1 VLGYTPRGHDGG
13 NPLSLIRLV
22 AVIACAAATAT
33 FHAAV
38 ADGAAAP
45 AATEVKNGNIMFAG
59 RDTINGGWYVW
70 QVAPRSPID
79 SRVSTWIDGP
89 QGANGPGASWAR
101 YSPDG
106 TRAAY
111 VYASDIVVRDVAS
124 GTVLQVVE
132 GMGLAAGAGLDWS
145 PDGTKLVLCQQRH
158 LRILDLVSEAQ
169 TTIFARPNTDMML
182 RDVSWSSNG
191 RWVAFR
197 VDYENVRSIRAVRPD
212 GSGLH
217 AIVRGQLGGED
228 FVSPEWSPDSSRLA
242 FIRAYYDALTG
253 THTTTLETIDKTG
266 DGPIVNVSGLAGGP
280 AAGHWFTDL
289 AWSPDGKKIAAIDF
303 YRSAPAVDVGQVRAY
318 AATGA
323 SRYWLTSLQRIDENG
338 TLDWGRKLP

>member
-1 VLGYTPRGHDGG
+1 MNLTRV
-13 NPLSLIRLV
+13 V
-22 AVIACAAATAT
+22 AGIACVAATVT
-33 FHAAV
+33 FHTAD

-45 AATEVKNGNIMFAG
+45 AEPEAKNGNIMFAG

-70 QVAPRSPID
+70 QVAPRTPID

-89 QGANGPGASWAR
+89 QGPNGPGASWAR

-124 GTVLQVVE
+124 GTVLQLVE
-132 GMGLAAGAGLDWS
+132 GLGSEAGAGLDWS
-145 PDGTKLVLCQQRH
+145 PDGTKLVLCAQRQ
-158 LRILDLVSEAQ
+158 LRILDLVSETQ
-169 TTIFARPNTDMML
+169 STIFARPRTDMML
-182 RDVSWSSNG
+182 RDASWSSNG
-191 RWVAFR
+191 RWIAFG

-242 FIRAYYDALTG
+242 FIRTYYDALTG
-253 THTTTLETIDKTG
+253 TSTTTLETIDKTG
-266 DGPIVNVSGLAGGP
+266 DGPILNVSDLAGGP

-289 AWSPDGKKIAAIDF
+289 AWSPNGKKIAAIDF
-303 YRSAPAVDVGQVRAY
+303 YRSGPAVDVGQVRAY
-318 AATGA
+318 AADGA
-323 SRYWLTSLQRIDENG
+323 GRYWLTALQRIDDNG
-338 TLDWGRKLP
+338 TIDWGRQLP